1 METSQKDPIMVM
13 GLHRSGTNYV
23 QQCLEL
29 NYNVQQIGNGK
40 REYDRMWKHHTLTK
54 DLAQILDSEY
64 KATFFVVRHPIKWL
78 NGVVKFCANL
88 WKTYPVTSSA
98 VNDKED
104 WLTVPYKDL
113 LETRGIKLDIEK
125 LIYVW
130 NNFHEYWLFQNY
142 FKNFHFVYYHDM
154 LDLEFRSLELEKISK
169 KYNFKEL
176 EKTSFLTP
184 NVVEH
189 SSPWSAFKT
198 KQELDLDYTP
208 NLNDYQLGFAYES
221 FDERVIGEI
230 QARRK
235 R

>member
-1 METSQKDPIMVM
+1 
-13 GLHRSGTNYV
+13 
-23 QQCLEL
+23 
-29 NYNVQQIGNGK
+29 
-40 REYDRMWKHHTLTK
+40 
-54 DLAQILDSEY
+54 
-64 KATFFVVRHPIKWL
+64 
-78 NGVVKFCANL
+78 
-88 WKTYPVTSSA
+88 
-98 VNDKED
+98 
-104 WLTVPYKDL
+104 
-113 LETRGIKLDIEK
+113 
-125 LIYVW
+125 
-130 NNFHEYWLFQNY
+130 
-142 FKNFHFVYYHDM
+142 M

-189 SSPWSAFKT
+189 SSPWSAFRT